1 MCKSE
6 KYYVDNIVTSYP
18 ISEKA
23 IRNKGVTQ
31 QVLSDNYVVY
41 SLSKAKT
48 CAACSTTVTNAIVS
62 IVKEWNLPEGS
73 KCEAFI
79 NKLRIPRGDI
89 YGVSDL
95 PNGLSDAVCLN
106 PLFFDVKCWRNCR
119 DVYVAQYQGKGDF
132 FAWQWMGAHH
142 ATHHIQ
148 FNECRNVYHHGKWNS
163 DESTHVIWSNIKKIL
178 GHKYG

>member
-62 IVKEWNLPEGS
+62 IVKE
-73 KCEAFI
+73 
-79 NKLRIPRGDI
+79 
-89 YGVSDL
+89 
-95 PNGLSDAVCLN
+95 
-106 PLFFDVKCWRNCR
+106 
-119 DVYVAQYQGKGDF
+119 
-132 FAWQWMGAHH
+132 
-142 ATHHIQ
+142 
-148 FNECRNVYHHGKWNS
+148 
-163 DESTHVIWSNIKKIL
+163 
-178 GHKYG
+178 